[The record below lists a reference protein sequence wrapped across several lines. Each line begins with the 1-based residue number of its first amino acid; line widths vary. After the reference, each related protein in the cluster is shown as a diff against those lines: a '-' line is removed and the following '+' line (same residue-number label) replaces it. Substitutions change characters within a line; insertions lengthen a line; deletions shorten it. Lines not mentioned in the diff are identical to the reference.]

1 MIEAENSM
9 MNSKSVLL
17 PEVIDQVN
25 KIGRADILVGIP
37 SFRNAR
43 TIVNVVKNVSDGL
56 ALHFPKLR
64 AVIVNSDGG
73 SEDNTQQVVLKT
85 PVAPQVDKIVTSYQG
100 LPGKGSAFH
109 TIFEIADR
117 LKVKVC
123 IVVDSDLRSITP
135 DWMRLLGEPVYK
147 HNFGFVTPYY
157 FRYKYDGTI
166 TNSIA
171 YPLTRAL
178 YGQMIRQPI
187 GGEFALSGSLAKVFA
202 HQNVW
207 HSDIARFG
215 IDIWMTTTAVCE
227 GFRVCQASMGVKLH
241 DQKDPGSDLEPM
253 FRQVVGTA
261 FGMMKKYDV
270 KWQAL
275 KGSQPVDLFGESPP
289 EEPESISVNLG
300 RLMERFGEGVKER
313 LEVLEKVLAPENL
326 TKVKE
331 LLSAGEKDVFR
342 FPDRLWARVVYDHA
356 VAYNLSD
363 AIDKN
368 EVISSLL
375 PLYFGRT
382 AGFVLD
388 TEVMGSMQAEKA
400 VLGAAE
406 VFEEEK
412 PYLIRRWEEAE
423 SGSERES
430 GVSRIA

>member
-1 MIEAENSM
+1 MA
-9 MNSKSVLL
+9 NSKSVLHKD
-17 PEVIDQVN
+17 VINQVSR
-25 KIGRADILVGIP
+25 IGRADILVGIP
-37 SFRNAR
+37 SFRNAA

-56 ALHFPKLR
+56 AKHFPKLR

-73 SEDNTQQVVLKT
+73 SEDNTRQAVVSA
-85 PVAPQVDKIVTSYQG
+85 PVARNIEKIVTSYQG

-157 FRYKYDGTI
+157 YRYKYDGTI

-215 IDIWMTTTAVCE
+215 IDIWMTTTAICE
-227 GFRVCQASMGVKLH
+227 GFRICQAGMGVKLH
-241 DQKDPGSDLEPM
+241 DQKDPGADLEPM

-261 FGMMKKYDV
+261 FGLMNKYAV

-275 KGSQPVDLFGESPP
+275 RGSQPVDLFGESPP
-289 EEPESISVNLG
+289 EEPEPIAVNLS
-300 RLMERFGEGVKER
+300 RLLERFHEGVKDQSDTLSR
-313 LEVLEKVLAPENL
+313 ILSPENL
-326 TKVKE
+326 SHVEE
-331 LLSAGEKDVFR
+331 LLSAGENDVFH
-342 FPDRLWARVVYDHA
+342 FPDRLWARVVFDHA
-356 VAYNLSD
+356 VAYNHAGDMDQAGVLS
-363 AIDKN
+363 A
-368 EVISSLL
+368 LL

-382 AGFVLD
+382 AGFVLA
-388 TEVMGSMQAEKA
+388 TEVMGAIQAEKA
-400 VLGAAE
+400 VLGTGE
-406 VFEEEK
+406 IFEGEK
-412 PYLIRRWEEAE
+412 TYLIERWEAAKATVE
-423 SGSERES
+423 SGKA
-430 GVSRIA
+430 SRIA